1 MAFTKITLVKEFR
14 DTYGL
19 IISNN
24 LQNPKVKPR
33 RVPIPKV

>member
-1 MAFTKITLVKEFR
+1 MAFTKITLLKEFR

-24 LQNPKVKPR
+24 LQNPKGKPR
-33 RVPIPKV
+33 RVLIPKV

>member
-14 DTYGL
+14 DIYGL

-24 LQNPKVKPR
+24 LQNPKGKPR
-33 RVPIPKV
+33 RVLIPKV